1 MKKNNRKSAT
11 RISEQGAICIPSSHG
26 PGDLHN
32 MLDGGEYAPFVSP
45 PMLESNFIQV
55 NRRGESI
62 YLHNRANWVTV
73 GICSSSHT
81 HETPNVMLL
90 AHLTPC
96 AQKDTEPLFKSLLI
110 SPSPEKL
117 VLTRF
122 LPLQF
127 VTLSVHN
134 AENMRLK
141 VKLVS
146 GRAYYLQLCAP
157 ASKQDIL
164 FSQWV
169 ELISLLNQEKA
180 KASKVS
186 EVSSLSEITNSTDIT
201 GSGDIMD
208 IAAFTAVQD
217 PHVDTCLDTTH
228 AIESTDFS
236 ELTDITDIT
245 DVTDVPENEA
255 TEAPDIS
262 IFTEVTEVTDFCDVT
277 TSSGVKVVFE
287 NDDILRAKQEEK
299 EKIKN
304 ILKPG
309 CLRDTKS
316 KSDLKECSK
325 HVTIS
330 NITLTFEGEKCF
342 HTTLTPEENE
352 TKTFTE
358 MSARTSEIRTNDFKS
373 TGLKAEE
380 SRSMRTV
387 SDTSG
392 MEQIPLHCFVIP
404 GIW

>member
-1 MKKNNRKSAT
+1 MTSA
-11 RISEQGAICIPSSHG
+11 
-26 PGDLHN
+26 
-32 MLDGGEYAPFVSP
+32 FV
-45 PMLESNFIQV
+45 
-55 NRRGESI
+55 
-62 YLHNRANWVTV
+62 
-73 GICSSSHT
+73 C
-81 HETPNVMLL
+81 
-90 AHLTPC
+90 
-96 AQKDTEPLFKSLLI
+96 
-110 SPSPEKL
+110 
-117 VLTRF
+117 RF

-299 EKIKN
+299 VCDIEYFHSLIIQNKSYNQDNSSWLSYLTLIIKMLWN
-304 ILKPG
+304 L
-309 CLRDTKS
+309 LW
-316 KSDLKECSK
+316 
-325 HVTIS
+325 VT
-330 NITLTFEGEKCF
+330 
-342 HTTLTPEENE
+342 
-352 TKTFTE
+352 
-358 MSARTSEIRTNDFKS
+358 
-373 TGLKAEE
+373 
-380 SRSMRTV
+380 
-387 SDTSG
+387 
-392 MEQIPLHCFVIP
+392 
-404 GIW
+404 